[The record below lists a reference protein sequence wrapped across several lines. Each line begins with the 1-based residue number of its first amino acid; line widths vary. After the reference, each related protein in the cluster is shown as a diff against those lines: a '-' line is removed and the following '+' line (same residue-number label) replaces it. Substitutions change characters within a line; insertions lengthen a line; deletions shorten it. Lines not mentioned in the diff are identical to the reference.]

1 MYVKEGICKLSSKIK
16 KKKKSQKESTH
27 CVTSQIPDGI
37 AVRRNNTDYE

>member
-1 MYVKEGICKLSSKIK
+1 MYVKEGICMLSSKI